1 MPIDYAAVR
10 AELLAHREA
19 IDTALRAFDILS
31 ATTPI
36 APAPCVAAAPPQ
48 PAPTRRSSRPG
59 ASDPA
64 PAPAPPSET
73 PTRPRKVRTTRPASA
88 ATAPGLSNVQK
99 SRHWQTRA
107 LEGLRLD
114 DEPATVRGLATRLR
128 ETSDDAYQSLW
139 RALQVMVARK
149 AVVRHGTRYA
159 LPAKAQG
166 EAA

>member
-10 AELLAHREA
+10 ADLTAKRDALDAA
-19 IDTALRAFDILS
+19 IAALDRLDVTFDDYDYL
-31 ATTPI
+31 TTPES
-36 APAPCVAAAPPQ
+36 PDAPPQ
-48 PAPTRRSSRPG
+48 AAVARRSPNRTS
-59 ASDPA
+59 ADTA
-64 PAPAPPSET
+64 DAPP
-73 PTRPRKVRTTRPASA
+73 RPRKAQTRRPKA
-88 ATAPGLSNVQK
+88 ATTDGLSNVQK

-139 RALQVMVARK
+139 RALQVLVARK
-149 AVVRHGTRYA
+149 AVVRQGTRYRLA
-159 LPAKAQG
+159 AAAQG